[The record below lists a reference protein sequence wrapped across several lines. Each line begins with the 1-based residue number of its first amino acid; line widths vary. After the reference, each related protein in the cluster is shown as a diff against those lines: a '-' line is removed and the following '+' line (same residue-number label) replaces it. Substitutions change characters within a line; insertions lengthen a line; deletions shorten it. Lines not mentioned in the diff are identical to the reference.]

1 MHTKLT
7 IRTPEA
13 ALAQVLDALEHE
25 LVEATDEEI
34 LEAARDLGM
43 NPMMKGS
50 AAFLGLHYPQ
60 AMQWADFFE
69 SEELK
74 TELLRSVNLRAETE
88 TAPKP
93 KAQRLKRADPAE
105 RKNSIDK

>member
-1 MHTKLT
+1 MYTKLT
-7 IRTPEA
+7 LRTPEA

-25 LVEATDEEI
+25 LVAATDEEI
-34 LEAARDLGM
+34 LEAAKDLGM

-50 AAFLGLHYPQ
+50 AAFFGLHYSQ
-60 AMQWADFFE
+60 AMQWADFFA

-74 TELLRSVNLRAETE
+74 TALLRSVNLRAVPETE
-88 TAPKP
+88 PKR
-93 KAQRLKRADPAE
+93 KARRLKRESPAE

>member
-7 IRTPEA
+7 NMPPEA
-13 ALAQVLDALEHE
+13 VLARVLDALEHE
-25 LVEATDEEI
+25 LVDATDEEI
-34 LEAARDLGM
+34 LEAAKDLGM

-50 AAFLGLHYPQ
+50 AAFLGLQYSQ

-69 SEELK
+69 SEELQIA
-74 TELLRSVNLRAETE
+74 LLRSVNLRAVPETE
-88 TAPKP
+88 PKR
-93 KAQRLKRADPAE
+93 KARRLKREIPVE

>member
-1 MHTKLT
+1 MHSKLT
-7 IRTPEA
+7 ISTPEA
-13 ALAQVLDALEHE
+13 ALAQVLDALEYE
-25 LVEATDEEI
+25 LVDATDEEI
-34 LEAARDLGM
+34 LDAAKDLGM

-50 AAFLGLHYPQ
+50 AAFFGLHYSQ

-74 TELLRSVNLRAETE
+74 IELLRSVNLRAVTE
-88 TAPKP
+88 TAQKP
-93 KAQRLKRADPAE
+93 KARRLKRENPVE

>member
-1 MHTKLT
+1 M
-7 IRTPEA
+7 TPES
-13 ALAQVLDALEHE
+13 ALAQVLDALEIE
-25 LVEATDEEI
+25 LVDATDEEV
-34 LEAARDLGM
+34 LEAAKDLRM

-74 TELLRSVNLRAETE
+74 MALLRSVNLRAVSEIGPKGKTRR
-88 TAPKP
+88 PKP
-93 KAQRLKRADPAE
+93 GQPLE
-105 RKNSIDK
+105 RKNSTDK